1 MERTNFLIKF
11 NELQENLSKKE
22 LLRLLATLCQKA
34 KKPLTNLCQ
43 KAISQ
48 KATGLLA
55 FCAKPGP
62 GLSLILFKLM
72 YFLNKMIDK
81 Q

>member
-1 MERTNFLIKF
+1 MNYEKIYK
-11 NELQENLSKKE
+11 KKE
-22 LLRLLATLCQKA
+22 LLRLLAT
-34 KKPLTNLCQ
+34 LCQ